1 MGTIF
6 NDPHMWVVLLAI
18 MATIVAYAIDRIPL
32 EVTSVGTLAFLLLL
46 FQVWPLTDDAGV
58 NLLPARRLLAGIA
71 DPALIAL
78 LALLV
83 IGQAMVRTGAF
94 DGTVRRLAVLRR
106 HRPFLTLAAALLI
119 VAVVSGFLNNTP
131 VVLVFIP
138 IFGALAERMNQPAS
152 SLMMPLSFVAIAGGM
167 TTLIGSSTNLL
178 VSSAL
183 AGLDLPPLTFF
194 EFTLPGVILAAVG
207 FLYALFVA
215 PRLLP
220 ERASYTGELVEPG
233 GKHFVA
239 QLTVDPDSSL
249 IGEHTVAGMIPS
261 LPNAT
266 VRMVQRGERA
276 LLPPLD
282 EIILQ
287 ANDVIVLSATRNTL
301 TDVINEHPND
311 FSDASTGTI
320 SDQQTGD
327 QVLAE
332 VVVAPAS
339 RIIGRN
345 LRQIVFHHRT
355 NCVVM
360 GIQRRS
366 HMIRARMT
374 DIRLEA
380 GDVLLLFG
388 HRNDILALRNNPDV
402 LLMEWSARELPAR
415 RYALRAT
422 VIFLIVVLAAAS
434 DLVPIVVAAVAGAA
448 AMIMT
453 GCLNVHQASRAVD
466 RRILLLVWA
475 ALALAAALEATGG
488 AATLAHGLIGL
499 LTGAPPAVIVSAFFL
514 LVAIFTNVLSNN
526 ATAVLF
532 TPIAINIAQ
541 ELRVD
546 PSAFIFATIF
556 AANCSF
562 ATPMGYQTNLL
573 VMGPGHYRFS
583 DFVRAGTPLIILIW
597 LSYSLFTVWYY
608 PLW

>member
-1 MGTIF
+1 MLVI
-6 NDPHMWVVLLAI
+6 V
-18 MATIVAYAIDRIPL
+18 ATILVYSLDRVPL
-32 EVTSVGTLAFLLLL
+32 EVTSVGTLTALLIL
-46 FQVWPLTDDAGV
+46 FQVWPLTDASGT
-58 NLLPARRLLAGIA
+58 NLLPAHKLLAGIA

-83 IGQAMVRTGAF
+83 VGQAMVRTGAL

-106 HRPFLTLAAALLI
+106 HRPFLTLFVALLT
-119 VAVVSGFLNNTP
+119 VVVVSGFLNNTP

-138 IFGALAERMNQPAS
+138 IFGALAERMGKPAS
-152 SLMMPLSFVAIAGGM
+152 SLMIPLSFAAIVGGM

-183 AGLDLPPLTFF
+183 TGLNLPPLSFF
-194 EFTLPGVILAAVG
+194 DFTVPGVVLAAVG
-207 FLYALFVA
+207 LLYALFVA

-220 ERASYTGELVEPG
+220 DRETFAGELIEPG

-239 QLTVDPDSSL
+239 QLTVYPESTL
-249 IGEHTVAGMIPS
+249 IGEHTVAGMFPS
-261 LPNAT
+261 LPNVT
-266 VRMVQRGERA
+266 VRMIQRGEQA
-276 LLPPLD
+276 FMPPLD
-282 EIILQ
+282 EVAIQ

-301 TDVINEHPND
+301 TEVINNHPND
-311 FSDASTGTI
+311 FSDDMTGAVN
-320 SDQQTGD
+320 DQHAGN

-332 VVVAPAS
+332 VVIAPAS

-345 LRQIVFHHRT
+345 LRQIAFHHRT

-366 HMIRARMT
+366 HMFRARMT

-380 GDVLLLFG
+380 GDVLLLLG

-415 RYALRAT
+415 RYAKRAIA
-422 VIFLIVVLAAAS
+422 IFLAVVLAAAS
-434 DLVPIVVAAVAGAA
+434 DLVPIVVAAVAGAT
-448 AMIMT
+448 AMIMS

-466 RRILLLVWA
+466 RRVLLLVWT
-475 ALALAAALEATGG
+475 ALALAAALQATGG
-488 AATLAHGLIGL
+488 AATLAHGLVGL
-499 LTGAPPAVIVSAFFL
+499 LTGAPVAVILSAFFL
-514 LVAIFTNVLSNN
+514 LVAVLTNVLSNN

-532 TPIAINIAQ
+532 TPIAINVAR
-541 ELRVD
+541 ELQVD
-546 PSAFIFATIF
+546 PSVFVFATIF

-597 LSYSLFTVWYY
+597 LSYSLFAVWYY
-608 PLW
+608 RLW